1 MIEAPVNELFVKDV
15 LMGDE
20 EASKQGR
27 SGRSNLYQNKVVKM
41 VESYYEDKYADL
53 EKKRFEAEAAFEG
66 SLTFKLQRDH
76 QHHLENEEQ
85 RNEARR
91 DNFGNGHDFGLAGT
105 QMMSG

>member
-1 MIEAPVNELFVKDV
+1 MIEAPLNEFYVKDLV
-15 LMGDE
+15 MGDE

-27 SGRSNLYQNKVVKM
+27 SERSNLYQNKVVKM

-53 EKKRFEAEAAFEG
+53 EKKRFEAEAAFES

-76 QHHLENEEQ
+76 QHHLGNEEQ
-85 RNEARR
+85 RNEARHG
-91 DNFGNGHDFGLAGT
+91 NFGNGHDFGLAGT